1 MEAPWLYDSILILA
15 NARACMTLSKAG
27 VNQQVVSIAALTS
40 KQQATSA
47 FCRIMWSLATPFLS
61 HSAMWMKEIH
71 F

>member
-40 KQQATSA
+40 KQQATNA
-47 FCRIMWSLATPFLS
+47 FCKIMWSWAYPLPS
-61 HSAMWMKEIH
+61 PSAM
-71 F
+71 